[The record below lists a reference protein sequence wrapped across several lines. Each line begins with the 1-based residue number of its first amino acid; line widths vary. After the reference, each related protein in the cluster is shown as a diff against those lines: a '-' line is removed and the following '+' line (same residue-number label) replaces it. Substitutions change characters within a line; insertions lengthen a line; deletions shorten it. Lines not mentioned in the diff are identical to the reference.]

1 MAVGTILEH
10 YTCIKVLWQIH
21 LNIFNAAK
29 PGKAISD
36 NKICIEFG

>member
-1 MAVGTILEH
+1 MEVATSIEH
-10 YTCIKVLWQIH
+10 YTLTEVLWQIY

-29 PGKAISD
+29 PGKAISG